1 MVLVNKRISEAKNV
15 MFVVGIALIIQLRSR
30 VPVRMVDRHGNGRTY
45 QFEYGHLHHTLIEIG
60 RFILDHLDRNNF
72 MCFHILTLDHLAK
85 CPLAQ
90 NIKDQVSDRGTSVPT

>member
-1 MVLVNKRISEAKNV
+1 MNLGGEGCDARRGDRIDYSTNEH
-15 MFVVGIALIIQLRSR
+15 GT
-30 VPVRMVDRHGNGRTY
+30 VRAVDRHGNGRTY